1 MIEFDN
7 VTRRYGDRVAV
18 RELNL
23 SVPPGELFA
32 LLGPNGAGKTTAI
45 KMLVGLLRPS
55 SGHVRLGGY
64 DLVTDPRRACALL
77 GYVPDVPFL
86 YDKLSGREFL
96 HFLAGMYGFGS
107 AEICRRIDREI
118 DHFELRP
125 FVDDLTETYSHG
137 MKQRLVFAAAL
148 LHDPSVLVIDEPL
161 VGLDP
166 RSARLVKDLLRRL
179 VADGMTV
186 FMSTHLLDVAEQ
198 IADRI
203 GIVAH
208 GALQC
213 VGTLAELR
221 DRLAGQHGSLEQLFL
236 EITSSDA
243 AAESINGRP
252 RRPAGQSEQ
261 DRPQGPGLPRR
272 GTPAMGQFLGDP
284 RALNPEP

>member
-7 VTRRYGDRVAV
+7 VTRKYGDRVAV
-18 RELNL
+18 HGL
-23 SVPPGELFA
+23 SLVVPPGELFA

-55 SGHVRLGGY
+55 AGHVRLGGH
-64 DLVTDPRRACALL
+64 DLVADTRRACALL

-86 YDKLSGREFL
+86 YDKLTGREFL
-96 HFLAGMYGFGS
+96 QFLAGMYGFEAADG
-107 AEICRRIDREI
+107 AGRIDREI
-118 DHFELRP
+118 EHFELRD

-166 RSARLVKDLLRRL
+166 RSAKLVKDLLRRR
-179 VADGMTV
+179 VEAGTTV

-203 GIVAH
+203 GIVGH
-208 GALQC
+208 GKLLC
-213 VGTLAELR
+213 VGTLAELQA
-221 DRLAGQHGSLEQLFL
+221 RLAVQETSLEQLFL
-236 EITSSDA
+236 DITSA
-243 AAESINGRP
+243 ANDEAESPN
-252 RRPAGQSEQ
+252 AK
-261 DRPQGPGLPRR
+261 
-272 GTPAMGQFLGDP
+272 
-284 RALNPEP
+284 